1 MEFYLSTCKTKQ
13 KKRKKWDKDKDAIMD
28 FQAIETAG
36 LPHNASSLLPPP
48 GGIKLPGSF
57 VTSSSHS
64 SVLSS

>member
-1 MEFYLSTCKTKQ
+1 MQKKAKE
-13 KKRKKWDKDKDAIMD
+13 KKRKEWDKDKDAIMD

-36 LPHNASSLLPPP
+36 LPHKASSLLPPP